1 MQGLGRMRAIERER
15 KYRAYQTA
23 LHERRRKNGH
33 VPSFTRQQERA
44 QARAEM
50 EKHRVTPAERGR
62 RVMQAWKERKSS
74 EARQ

>member
-50 EKHRVTPAERGR
+50 KKHCVTPAERGR
-62 RVMQAWKERKSS
+62 QVMELWNAKPEWKDYP
-74 EARQ
+74 